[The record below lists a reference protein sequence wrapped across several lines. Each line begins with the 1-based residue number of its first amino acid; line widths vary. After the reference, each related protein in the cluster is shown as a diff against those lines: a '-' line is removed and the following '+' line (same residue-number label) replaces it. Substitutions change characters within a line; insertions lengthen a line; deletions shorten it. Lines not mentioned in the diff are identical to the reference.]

1 MLATSSEHE
10 QKRPEQ
16 SAGLGLYWRYEKA
29 VRRAE
34 SRFGSTVVYTG
45 AVSAV
50 RRSLFTPLPEDTL
63 VDDLVTPLRVIRQ
76 GYRVIFEPEARAV
89 DWISPVPGHEF
100 ARKVRTLAGLMQ
112 TLVNFHRFVGPL
124 NLRAWWQ
131 FVSHK
136 VLRLVVPYALL
147 CALLSSARLDGAFYR
162 TALVVQI
169 LIYALGIV
177 GCLSRERGKRWK
189 RLVATP
195 RTFLMLNLA
204 AVAGMFQYLAG
215 QRLSLWQPVAL
226 QPAGR
231 DQDVRENRRP
241 ATARVTEAR
250 QAHPVGNLR
259 PAQSATAR
267 VPKARKARPVG
278 NLRPV
283 RSARLR

>member
-1 MLATSSEHE
+1 MSATHTVDG
-10 QKRPEQ
+10 QKEPEQ

-63 VDDLVTPLRVIRQ
+63 VDDLITPLRVIRQ

-112 TLVNFHRFVGPL
+112 TLVNLRQFVGPL
-124 NLRAWWQ
+124 SPWAWWQ

-136 VLRLVVPYALL
+136 ALRLAVPYALL
-147 CALLSSARLDGAFYR
+147 SALFSSALLEGPLYQI
-162 TALVVQI
+162 ALVAQI
-169 LIYALGIV
+169 CVYGLGLIGFLNQ
-177 GCLSRERGKRWK
+177 ERSTKWQ

-204 AVAGMFQYLAG
+204 AVAGMLQYLAG
-215 QRLSLWQPVAL
+215 QRLSLWQPL
-226 QPAGR
+226 SF
-231 DQDVRENRRP
+231 E
-241 ATARVTEAR
+241 
-250 QAHPVGNLR
+250 HP
-259 PAQSATAR
+259 S
-267 VPKARKARPVG
+267 K
-278 NLRPV
+278 
-283 RSARLR
+283 S

>member
-1 MLATSSEHE
+1 MVTTPNRDG
-10 QKRPEQ
+10 QKGPEQ

-76 GYRVIFEPEARAV
+76 GYRVIFEPEARAI
-89 DWISPVPGHEF
+89 DWVSPVPGREF
-100 ARKVRTLAGLMQ
+100 ARKVRTLAGLLQ
-112 TLVNFHRFVGPL
+112 TLVNLRRFVGPL
-124 NLRAWWQ
+124 TLRAWWQ

-136 VLRLVVPYALL
+136 GLRLVVPYALL
-147 CALLSSARLDGAFYR
+147 GALLSSAFLAGPFYQLAFAAQVFVYG
-162 TALVVQI
+162 
-169 LIYALGIV
+169 LGTI
-177 GCLSRERGKRWK
+177 GFLRQDRGTKWK
-189 RLVATP
+189 RLVSTP

-204 AVAGMFQYLAG
+204 AVAGMLQYLAG
-215 QRLSLWQPVAL
+215 QRLSLWQPVSL
-226 QPAGR
+226 QPTGG

-241 ATARVTEAR
+241 ATARVTGAR
-250 QAHPVGNLR
+250 KARPVDNLR
-259 PAQSATAR
+259 PAQPATAR

-278 NLRPV
+278 NLRPAQ
-283 RSARLR
+283 SARLR

>member
-1 MLATSSEHE
+1 MSATHSLYGPKEPE
-10 QKRPEQ
+10 RPE
-16 SAGLGLYWRYEKA
+16 GLGLYWRYEKA

-50 RRSLFTPLPEDTL
+50 RRSLFVPLPEETL

-112 TLVNFHRFVGPL
+112 TMVNLRQFVGPL
-124 NLRAWWQ
+124 GLWAWWQ

-136 VLRLVVPYALL
+136 ALRLLVPYALVS
-147 CALLSSARLDGAFYR
+147 ALLSSALLEGAFYQ
-162 TALVVQI
+162 TVLIVQMLV
-169 LIYALGIV
+169 YGLGII
-177 GCLSRERGKRWK
+177 GFLGRERGKRWR

-204 AVAGMFQYLAG
+204 AVAGVLQYLAG
-215 QRLSLWQPVAL
+215 QRLSLWQPVSF
-226 QPAGR
+226 
-231 DQDVRENRRP
+231 E
-241 ATARVTEAR
+241 
-250 QAHPVGNLR
+250 HP
-259 PAQSATAR
+259 T
-267 VPKARKARPVG
+267 
-278 NLRPV
+278 
-283 RSARLR
+283 RS